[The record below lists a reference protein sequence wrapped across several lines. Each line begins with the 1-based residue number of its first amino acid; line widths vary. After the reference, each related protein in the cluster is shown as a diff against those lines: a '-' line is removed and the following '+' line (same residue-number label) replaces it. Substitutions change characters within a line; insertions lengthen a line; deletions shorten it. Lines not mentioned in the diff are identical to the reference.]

1 MQHFPGARRNSELPT
16 CCLLHFWARD
26 FTRHRRRYKLLGIS
40 EVRITQNDSAR
51 ERTSG
56 GTDIDV
62 AECRLGIDS
71 VFVVD
76 RSWPVLACRQCQFL
90 TARRQSPAVV
100 SRRFCL
106 LCAAAPCLQPV
117 TDQVLGKIPPCR
129 RGRCLAII
137 IAQAVARCARDSPLV
152 GATGSAGRKQVGI
165 ACCVSTFIG
174 RRGTIIRGAF
184 ARFTVLAAYCREIAR
199 NYCLQWHS
207 FIAIGF

>member
-1 MQHFPGARRNSELPT
+1 MPT
-16 CCLLHFWARD
+16 CCLLHFGARD

-56 GTDIDV
+56 DTDIDV
-62 AECRLGIDS
+62 AECHLGIGS

-76 RSWPVLACRQCQFL
+76 LSWPVVACRQCQFL
-90 TARRQSPAVV
+90 TARRQSPAAV
-100 SRRFCL
+100 SRRFAC
-106 LCAAAPCLQPV
+106 CTPPPPPCLQPV
-117 TDQVLGKIPPCR
+117 TNQVMGKIPVCR

-137 IAQAVARCARDSPLV
+137 VAQAVARCACDSPLV
-152 GATGSAGRKQVGI
+152 GATGGAGRKQVGI
-165 ACCVSTFIG
+165 ARCVSTFIG

-184 ARFTVLAAYCREIAR
+184 ARFTVLAAYCREVAR